1 MYHITSGYANR
12 MFWMGLRNVYLN
24 MFLFNRILSF
34 LTAFLSRE
42 KNSVLDCLEHYSRCN
57 FREQLDL
64 SDLKRRHMCSKP
76 RGHGLSVH
84 LEK

>member
-1 MYHITSGYANR
+1 MCHVTSECANEIFR
-12 MFWMGLRNVYLN
+12 IDLGSIYLHT
-24 MFLFNRILSF
+24 FLFNRILSF
-34 LTAFLSRE
+34 LVLLSRE
-42 KNSVLDCLEHYSRCN
+42 KNSVLGCPKHYSWCN

>member
-1 MYHITSGYANR
+1 MCHVTSGCANGMFR
-12 MFWMGLRNVYLN
+12 MDCGSIYLN
-24 MFLFNRILSF
+24 TFLFNRILSF
-34 LTAFLSRE
+34 LLLSRE
-42 KNSVLDCLEHYSRCN
+42 KNSVLECPKCYLRHS